1 MAWDLSLATMLTCQ
15 GPGLHQQGRAGASGR
30 ALKDTDSSSS
40 GRTVGPFIREISSS
54 QRAELAEGAV
64 WRR

>member
-1 MAWDLSLATMLTCQ
+1 MAWDLSLATMPTCR
-15 GPGLHQQGRAGASGR
+15 GPGPHRWGPAGAGR

-64 WRR
+64 WSR